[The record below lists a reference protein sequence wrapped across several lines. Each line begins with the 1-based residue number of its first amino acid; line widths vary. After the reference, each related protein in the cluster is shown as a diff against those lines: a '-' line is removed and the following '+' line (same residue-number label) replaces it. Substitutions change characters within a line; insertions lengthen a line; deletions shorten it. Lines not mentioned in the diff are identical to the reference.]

1 VTVEAQFSR
10 EQDLDQLRRQIRQ
23 KIEQARLA
31 LQSHRQEAAAA
42 DQPDGS
48 NGLGGS
54 LVIETNDARIRRRRF
69 YS

>member
-1 VTVEAQFSR
+1 MTAEAQFSR

-31 LQSHRQEAAAA
+31 LQSNRQKAAAT
-42 DQPDGS
+42 DQPDQP
-48 NGLGGS
+48 GGS
-54 LVIETNDARIRRRRF
+54 LVIETNDPRIRRRRF